1 MSLSEKRHT
10 GGFLLSEA
18 PGYQSRVNG
27 KLNSGQNLEAGS
39 VVGQLITAAAVA
51 GTNTGNGAVTIGVIG
66 ASAQIGVYSAVC
78 VATASNAG
86 TFNLYAPDGT
96 LIRQITVGGGATVS
110 PHFTITIADGSN
122 DFAAGDSFAITL
134 TGGDFEQLDPTEDD
148 GAQIAAGILLATT
161 NATSADTPCVVIARH
176 AEVNANEIVWPSG
189 ITDAQ
194 KATATAQ
201 LLARG
206 LTLR

>member
-10 GGFLLSEA
+10 GGFLLSEL
-18 PGYQSRVNG
+18 PGYQSRVNA
-27 KLNSGQNLEAGS
+27 KLNSGQNLEAGT
-39 VVGQLITAAAVA
+39 VLGQLIAAAVVA

-66 ASAQIGVYSAVC
+66 PAAQVGVYSAVC

-110 PHFTITIADGSN
+110 PHFTITIADGSA

-134 TGGDFEQLDPTEDD
+134 TGGDYEQLDPTEDD
-148 GAQIAAGILLATT
+148 GAQIAAGFLWATT
-161 NATSADTPCVVIARH
+161 NATSADTACVVIAKG

-201 LLARG
+201 LQARG

>member
-96 LIRQITVGGGATVS
+96 LIRQITVGGATVS

-161 NATSADTPCVVIARH
+161 NATSADTPCVVIARN